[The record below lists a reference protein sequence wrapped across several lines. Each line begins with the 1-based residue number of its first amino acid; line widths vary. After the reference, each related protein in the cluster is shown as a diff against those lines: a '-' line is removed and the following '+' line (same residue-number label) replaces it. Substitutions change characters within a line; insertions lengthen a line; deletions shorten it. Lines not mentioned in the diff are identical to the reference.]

1 MSNIILVRPLVTEKL
16 AAIQEKLNRY
26 TFEVAIDATKPE
38 IKAAVE
44 ASYPEVNV
52 VKVNTIIMPSKPKG
66 RFTKGGYISGRTKKV
81 KKAIVT
87 LRSGQEIDF
96 FSEI

>member
-1 MSNIILVRPLVTEKL
+1 MNNILIRPLVTEKL
-16 AAIQEKLNRY
+16 TAIQEKLNRY
-26 TFEVAIDATKPE
+26 TFEVDINSTKSE

-44 ASYPEVNV
+44 AAYPEVNV
-52 VKVNTIIMPSKPKG
+52 IKVNTIIMPSKPKG

-87 LRSGQEIDF
+87 IKGGQEIDF

>member
-1 MSNIILVRPLVTEKL
+1 MSLIIKKPLVTEKL
-16 AAIQEKLNRY
+16 TAIQEKFNRY
-26 TFEVAIDATKPE
+26 AFEVDTKATKAE

-44 ASYPEVNV
+44 AAYPEVNV
-52 VKVNTIIMPSKPKG
+52 VKVNTLIMPTKPKG
-66 RFTKGGYISGRTKKV
+66 RFTKSGYVSGRTSKR

-87 LRSGQEIDF
+87 LRIGQEIDF